1 MDEHILRILKANQSA
16 KQLVHEHELTNE
28 FDQEHFEELKK
39 SIDNALSEVF
49 EHESAKIREE
59 SNARYERLKP
69 MSDHEYNER
78 VKDLDERFNVAK
90 KEWEQ
95 ILFKRITTLD
105 GK

>member
-39 SIDNALSEVF
+39 SIDTALSEVF
-49 EHESAKIREE
+49 ELESSKIREE
-59 SNARYERLKP
+59 SNTRYERLKP

-78 VKDLDERFNVAK
+78 VKDLDERFNVAR

-95 ILFKRITTLD
+95 ILFERITTVD